1 MIEIPFY
8 QAILTLIG
16 VFTSGIGIGYK
27 IAPKPITVTT
37 SDGYCPIPR
46 EYGIA
51 HSIKYTKTLLN
62 GKTSDVNCVHLC
74 DKICTLS
81 GTTCVKG

>member
-1 MIEIPFY
+1 MIEISFY
-8 QAILTLIG
+8 QAISTLIG
-16 VFTSGIGIGYK
+16 VFTAGVGIGYK
-27 IAPKPITVTT
+27 IAPKTITT
-37 SDGYCPIPR
+37 SDGYCPVPR
-46 EYGIA
+46 DYGTA

-81 GTTCVKG
+81 GRNCVKG